1 MGAYGV
7 QAIHRNTGTLQRRV
21 SLCAPRITI
30 RPQRRL
36 TRTDRETRP
45 ARRAVT
51 IYSTGDRQK

>member
-51 IYSTGDRQK
+51 IYST